1 MGGGKIDKREFK
13 KQYSNIADDVGKI
26 LNRSMLTRSQIK

>member
-13 KQYSNIADDVGKI
+13 KQYSNIADDVG
-26 LNRSMLTRSQIK
+26 NTRSQIK